1 MSAANPALTG
11 ALIVPD
17 EQTWTMSGSD
27 PAAHGLRPV
36 FATGQVERVLTP
48 DVLPAPLDQ
57 ALRTCLAELPANV
70 QVNAR
75 VLPGLAG
82 TPSDVAEQGEHAVR
96 GEHGE
101 HAAAHD
107 APGDEHDMRGGH
119 GDLAMHG
126 AGHHEHGGHGD
137 MMAIVGEPSA
147 DGLVMEP
154 IELRLGPLGTPLPG
168 GLAVDVTLDG
178 DVVAESTV
186 HALLRPDSSAAATP
200 SPPDLLA
207 PVAWALAIDAAA
219 EDAAEAGA
227 WSRVAALEVER
238 AVSHLAWLRA
248 LGRLLGWPLLLD
260 RCTRALYG
268 LPGLAHQLAARTE
281 TGADSEDAAL
291 SALGRAAAHVDGVAA
306 LVVTSRL
313 LRMRTAGLGVLTDEQ
328 AAQAGLRGP
337 AARASGIQDD
347 VRAGHPLYDRL
358 GFEPVVRTGG
368 DAHARTLVR
377 AEEAR
382 ESVRLARAALRAA
395 ADQTATGAG
404 FVAADG
410 QLEGP
415 RGPLRA
421 HHGVAGWHL
430 AAAGADEALR
440 AAGEAMVGAEWA
452 AALVALAS
460 FDLSPWGVGP

>member
-1 MSAANPALTG
+1 VVLSAAYPALTG

-27 PAAHGLRPV
+27 PAAHGLRPL
-36 FATGQVERVLTP
+36 FALGQVERVLMP

-57 ALRTCLAELPANV
+57 ALRSCLAELPAEV
-70 QVNAR
+70 EVESR
-75 VLPGLAG
+75 VLPGLDG

-96 GEHGE
+96 GEHE
-101 HAAAHD
+101 
-107 APGDEHDMRGGH
+107 
-119 GDLAMHG
+119 MHG
-126 AGHHEHGGHGD
+126 AGHHAHGDEHGGHGD

-186 HALLRPDSSAAATP
+186 HALLRPDPPAVATP
-200 SPPDLLA
+200 SRPDLLA

-219 EDAAEAGA
+219 EDDVDACA

-248 LGRLLGWPLLLD
+248 LGRLLGWPLLVD
-260 RCTRALYG
+260 RCTRALDG
-268 LPGLAHQLAARTE
+268 LPRLAHQLAARKE
-281 TGADSEDAAL
+281 TRADGEDAAL
-291 SALGRAAAHVDGVAA
+291 SALGRAAAHVDSVVA
-306 LVVTSRL
+306 LVVRNRL
-313 LRMRTAGLGVLTDEQ
+313 LRLRTTGLGVLTGAQ
-328 AAQAGLRGP
+328 AGQAGLRGP
-337 AARASGIQDD
+337 AARASGLQDD
-347 VRAGHPLYDRL
+347 VRAGHRLYDRL

-368 DAHARTLVR
+368 DAYARTLVR

-382 ESVRLARAALRAA
+382 ESVRLAQAALRAA
-395 ADQTATGAG
+395 ADQTASGAW

-415 RGPLRA
+415 RGPLGA
-421 HHGVAGWHL
+421 DHGVAGWHL
-430 AAAGADEALR
+430 AAAGAEEAVR
-440 AAGEAMVGAEWA
+440 TAGDAMVGAEWS
-452 AALVALAS
+452 AALVTLAS
-460 FDLSPWGVGP
+460 FDLSPWSVGP